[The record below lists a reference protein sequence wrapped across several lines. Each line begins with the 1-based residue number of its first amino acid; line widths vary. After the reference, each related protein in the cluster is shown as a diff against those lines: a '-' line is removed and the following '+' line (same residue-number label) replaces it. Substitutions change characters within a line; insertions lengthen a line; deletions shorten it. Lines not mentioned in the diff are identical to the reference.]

1 MARNY
6 LIFFFGLIV
15 IFAFSALFGYQGIY
29 AENLL
34 AGILAIIGFVAAIV
48 ISLIIGIASRE
59 EGGSLFIYFFVI
71 TGVSTLLLIWFLTRA
86 GTLLQIW

>member
-15 IFAFSALFGYQGIY
+15 IFVFSALFGYEGIY
-29 AENLL
+29 TENLV
-34 AGILAIIGFVAAIV
+34 AGILCIVGFVAAIV
-48 ISLIIGIASRE
+48 ISVIIGIASRE
-59 EGGSLFIYFFVI
+59 EGGSLYVYFFVVTGI
-71 TGVSTLLLIWFLTRA
+71 TAVLLVWFLSRA